1 MSFIILKSLKIFK
14 DKQKNYKFFYF
25 IIVTFIFSLIYC
37 CFPNDEF
44 GGLNEIQLLLDPT
57 KEDKTSKILN
67 KQNEIKEKN
76 NINIKDLLKKIFLR
90 LYYSFTVV
98 ATVGFG
104 DIYPASIR
112 LKAITMIQFL
122 FTIYFIF

>member
-25 IIVTFIFSLIYC
+25 MIITFIFSLIYC

-44 GGLNEIQLLLDPT
+44 GGINEIQLLLDPA
-57 KEDKTSKILN
+57 KQDKTSKILN

-76 NINIKDLLKKIFLR
+76 NVNIKELLIKIF
-90 LYYSFTVV
+90 
-98 ATVGFG
+98 
-104 DIYPASIR
+104 
-112 LKAITMIQFL
+112 
-122 FTIYFIF
+122 